1 MATRLTVPFIRVPE
15 RLVPYLLSIP
25 ALGLLSV
32 LAIALASLFAASM
45 HENSGALGTEHYRN
59 IIGDP
64 IYRGYFLK
72 SIRIASY
79 ACAGSIIFGCPVAYY
94 MEFTGKSF
102 RRLILMFIVLLLFS
116 DYVMRVYS
124 LILII
129 GNNGVINRTLMW
141 LGFVQK
147 PVHFMYS
154 ELGVVIGLIL
164 GNGPFMILSVSSI
177 LGRID
182 PHLGQAAS
190 LLGAGKWAVF
200 FRILLPLSAP
210 GIVSGSVIVLLLSL
224 NAYLTPE
231 LLGGGFVRMIA
242 NFVYDEAI
250 SSWNLPLASAAAAI
264 LLVIS
269 CAIVLTINRFTDR
282 LGRRIGIIPVKR

>member
-1 MATRLTVPFIRVPE
+1 MTASLTVPFTRVSP
-15 RLVPYLLSIP
+15 RLIPYLLSIP
-25 ALGLLSV
+25 ALGLLSI
-32 LAIALASLFAASM
+32 LAIALASLFAASFRGD
-45 HENSGALGTEHYRN
+45 SGALGVDQYRN

-64 IYRGYFLK
+64 TYRGYFLK
-72 SIRIASY
+72 SIKIAAY
-79 ACAGSIIFGCPVAYY
+79 ACVGSIIFGCPIAYY
-94 MEFTGKSF
+94 MEFTSRSR

-124 LILII
+124 LILMI
-129 GNNGVINRTLMW
+129 GNNGIINRALLW
-141 LGFVQK
+141 LGLVHE
-147 PVHFMYS
+147 PVHIIYS

-210 GIVSGSVIVLLLSL
+210 GIVGGSIIVLLLSL

-242 NFVYDEAI
+242 SFVYDEAI

-264 LLVIS
+264 LLVIA
-269 CAIVLTINRFTDR
+269 CIIVVTINGFADW

>member
-1 MATRLTVPFIRVPE
+1 MTASLTVPMSRVPA
-15 RLVPYLLSIP
+15 RLVPYLLSVP
-25 ALGLLSV
+25 ALGLLSM
-32 LAIALASLFAASM
+32 LAIALASLFAASFRGD
-45 HENSGALGTEHYRN
+45 SGALGLDQYRN
-59 IIGDP
+59 VIGDP

-72 SIRIASY
+72 SLKIAVY
-79 ACAGSIIFGCPVAYY
+79 ACVGSIIFGCPVAYY
-94 MEFTGKSF
+94 MEFANKSR

-129 GNNGVINRTLMW
+129 GNNGIINRALLW
-141 LGFVQK
+141 LGLIHQ
-147 PVHFMYS
+147 PVHFMYA

-264 LLVIS
+264 LLVIA
-269 CAIVLTINRFTDR
+269 CAVVLAINRFADR
-282 LGRRIGIIPVKR
+282 LGRRIGIIPVKQ

>member
-1 MATRLTVPFIRVPE
+1 MTTMSTMPFTRVPA

-25 ALGLLSV
+25 ALGLLSI
-32 LAIALASLFAASM
+32 LAVAMASLFAASV
-45 HENSGALGTEHYRN
+45 HGDSGALSTEQYRN

-64 IYRGYFLK
+64 TYRGYFLRSLK
-72 SIRIASY
+72 IAVY
-79 ACAGSIIFGCPVAYY
+79 ACVGSIIFGCPVAYY
-94 MEFTGKSF
+94 MEFTKKS
-102 RRLILMFIVLLLFS
+102 RRKLILMFIVLLLFS

-129 GNNGVINRTLMW
+129 GNNGVINRALLW
-141 LGFVQK
+141 LGLVHQ
-147 PVHFMYS
+147 PVHFMYA

-182 PHLGQAAS
+182 PHLEQAAS

-200 FRILLPLSAP
+200 FRILVPLSAP

-264 LLVIS
+264 LLAIACV
-269 CAIVLTINRFTDR
+269 IVLTINRFADR